1 MTQMQKVPATAGA
14 EWVLGGFAL
23 LRKAPLGLGVLGL
36 IWVGLSALAGAH
48 VALSLVVALLGP
60 ILFAG
65 LLYAVREVD
74 QGRDASP
81 THLLQGLREGKTAA
95 LLATLLPQV
104 IAVMLAAL
112 LLFALL
118 GTEQLTQMTRVME
131 HIQANPD
138 KPDPAVIQS
147 LPSGRLLV
155 WLLGVV
161 VIGLVA
167 GFFTLLATPQVMFSG
182 RGGLEAMAI
191 SFRTCLHNLG
201 AIVVMALLLFIAM
214 FALAIAS
221 NLVMLVA
228 ALIIGPVAAAVLS
241 QLLMMGVLLPVMS
254 GTAYYAWRDLLG
266 GGATPGATPP
276 SLVNGFEA

>member
-1 MTQMQKVPATAGA
+1 MTQIRKVPATAGA

-23 LRKAPLGLGVLGL
+23 LRKAPAGLGVLGL
-36 IWVGLSALAGAH
+36 IWVGLSALAGGH
-48 VALSLVVALLGP
+48 VALSLVIALLGP
-60 ILFAG
+60 ILFGG

-74 QGRDASP
+74 QGRAALP

-104 IAVMLAAL
+104 LAVMLAAL

-138 KPDPAVIQS
+138 KPDPALIQS
-147 LPSGRLLV
+147 LPGGRLLA

-167 GFFTLLATPQVMFSG
+167 GFFTLLATPQVMFAAS
-182 RGGLEAMAI
+182 GGLEAMAA
-191 SFRTCLHNLG
+191 SFRACVRNLG
-201 AIVVMALLLFIAM
+201 AIVVMVMLLFIAM
-214 FALAIAS
+214 FALAIAA
-221 NLVMLVA
+221 NLVTLIAALLVGPTVA
-228 ALIIGPVAAAVLS
+228 AMIG
-241 QLLMMGVLLPVMS
+241 QLLMMAVLLPVMS
-254 GTAYYAWRDLLG
+254 GTAYCAWRDLLG
-266 GGATPGATPP
+266 DGSTPP
-276 SLVNGFEA
+276 TPPPLVNGIEA